1 MAKIKNI
8 LSIAFLLLVVPAAA
22 QVCCE
27 KHKPYLSVW
36 EYPRA
41 QKLNLL
47 DREYSRFLHF
57 GFGLGVN
64 AFDFSQ
70 IHNSGNTVYIPGQ
83 GNAILFADLVHIKL
97 GFNINAIIDYRLVN
111 NLDIRFLP
119 GIFFGQRQFDFY
131 RSDTKGIIQSM
142 PLTSNYLEFPVVLKY
157 SANRYT
163 NFKPYVVSGINT
175 RVNLSNETNI
185 DAGRYIGLVKFE
197 PFAEFGIG
205 FDFYLEYFRMSTEFK
220 ISAGLINS
228 LNKTEV
234 AGYEYYRQSLKSMR
248 SNTIGFTVSFE
259 L

>member
-1 MAKIKNI
+1 LAKINNI
-8 LSIAFLLLVVPAAA
+8 LSIAILLFIVPATA

-27 KHKPYLSVW
+27 KQKPYLSVW
-36 EYPRA
+36 EYPRS
-41 QKLNLL
+41 QTLNLL
-47 DREYSRFLHF
+47 DREYSRSLHF

-70 IHNSGNTVYIPGQ
+70 IHNSRNTVFVPGQ
-83 GNAILFADLVHIKL
+83 GNTILYADLVHIKL
-97 GFNINAIIDYRLVN
+97 GFSINAIIDYRLVT

-119 GIFFGQRQFDFY
+119 GIFFGQRQLDFY

-142 PLTSNYLEFPVVLKY
+142 PLTSNYLEFPIVLKY

-163 NFKPYVVSGINT
+163 NFRPYILGGINT

-185 DAGRYIGLVKFE
+185 DAGRYIGLLKFE
-197 PFAEFGIG
+197 PFADFGIG

-220 ISAGLINS
+220 ISAGLINC

-234 AGYEYYRQSLKSMR
+234 AGYEYYRQSLKSIH
-248 SNTIGFTVSFE
+248 SNIIGFTISFE